1 MRVARIRQFTFLE
14 LGIAISIMLAVSLA
28 LYTYSRGVSRS
39 WEKIIK
45 EKNRFQELLNLDRA
59 IDKALSNAVPF
70 TWTSDDAPGDSGKF
84 PFILAEWNRLRVA
97 YLHELHDATEGAIRF
112 AEFLVQDG
120 NLYLTYSDRPFY
132 QWSDLGGRNQ
142 TVLLAE
148 GVRQI
153 RFSYLDWSAD
163 EDSDWED
170 RAVWMDDWETEVSE
184 RMDAPLAII
193 MTVEWENGNRESWCR
208 RTMGN
213 SYRERFGQWDPLEED
228 KQK

>member
-132 QWSDLGGRNQ
+132 QWSDLGGRDQ

-193 MTVEWENGNRESWCR
+193 MTVE
-208 RTMGN
+208 
-213 SYRERFGQWDPLEED
+213 
-228 KQK
+228 

>member
-45 EKNRFQELLNLDRA
+45 EKNRFQELLNHHRA

-132 QWSDLGGRNQ
+132 QWSDLGGLDQ

-148 GVRQI
+148 ASGKSGSHI
-153 RFSYLDWSAD
+153 S
-163 EDSDWED
+163 
-170 RAVWMDDWETEVSE
+170 T
-184 RMDAPLAII
+184 
-193 MTVEWENGNRESWCR
+193 GR
-208 RTMGN
+208 RTKIPTGRTGP
-213 SYRERFGQWDPLEED
+213 SGWTTGRRRSPRGWTRRSP
-228 KQK
+228 